1 MDEPKIRIRTRK
13 PESAAAAEGP
23 AEPCQIVVFGVTG
36 DLAGRK
42 LIPALYHLDKEGEL
56 AEGTE
61 IVGFSRSV
69 PDDAALHKQ
78 LLRAAEKYSRSA
90 MDNDAWAAFEQRISG
105 VAGSL
110 EEPESYHRLLA
121 RLEEQD
127 SKRATRG
134 NRLFYL
140 ATPASAFPSILNHLR
155 ETGLISRPSSG
166 APWSRIIV
174 EKPFGRDLESAMDLN
189 RVAAESL
196 DESQIYRI
204 DHYLGKETVQNIL
217 VLRFA
222 NAIFEPLWNRKY
234 IDHVQITAAE
244 SIDIEGRGRFY
255 EETGVLRDIVQNHLL
270 QVLALVAMEAPVS
283 FAADE
288 IRDMKTMVFRS
299 LRPVI
304 PELAGDIVVRGQ
316 YEGYLDED
324 GVAPDSR
331 VPTFMAM
338 RVEIDNWR
346 WQGVPFYLRAGK
358 ALRKK
363 VTEVAIHFKPIPHCL
378 FGNDEVCHQV
388 GDNVLVI
395 RIQPDE
401 GMALHLASK
410 VPGRDFAIGS
420 VAMDFLYAGGFERAI
435 PEAYERLL
443 LDAINGDPTLYAR
456 RDGVEESWRF
466 VTPILE
472 AWGAEGTGRLP
483 QYRRGSDGPREAQAL
498 LRRDGRMWRKL
509 K

>member
-1 MDEPKIRIRTRK
+1 MNYPKIKIRTRE
-13 PESAAAAEGP
+13 PERAVVARGP
-23 AEPCQIVVFGVTG
+23 AETCQLIVFGVTG

-42 LIPALYHLDKEGEL
+42 LIPALYHLDRENAL

-61 IVGFSRSV
+61 IIGFSRSV
-69 PDDAALHKQ
+69 PDDKTLREH
-78 LLRAAEKYSRSA
+78 LLRQAEKYSRSTI
-90 MDNDAWAAFEQRISG
+90 DNNAWAAFEKRITG
-105 VAGSL
+105 VAGSADD
-110 EEPESYHRLLA
+110 PEAYRRLLA
-121 RLEEQD
+121 RLEEEG
-127 SKRATRG
+127 SKRATGG

-140 ATPASAFPSILNHLR
+140 ATPASAFPTILKHLK
-155 ETGLISRPSSG
+155 ETGLVSRPRSG
-166 APWSRIIV
+166 APWSRVIV
-174 EKPFGRDLESAMDLN
+174 EKPFGRDLASAMELN
-189 RVAAESL
+189 RVAARTL

-222 NAIFEPLWNRKY
+222 NAIFEPVWNRKH
-234 IDHVQITAAE
+234 IDHIQITAAE

-283 FAADE
+283 FEADE

-299 LRPVI
+299 LRPII

-316 YEGYLDED
+316 YKGYLQESA
-324 GVAPDSR
+324 VASDSR

-338 RVEIDNWR
+338 RAEIDNWR

-358 ALRKK
+358 GLGKK

-378 FGNDEVCHQV
+378 FGSAEVCHQV
-388 GDNVLVI
+388 EDNVLVI

-401 GMALHLASK
+401 GMQLRLASK
-410 VPGRDFAIGS
+410 VPGRDFTIGS
-420 VAMDFLYAGGFERAI
+420 VAMDFLYAGGFGKEL

-443 LDAINGDPTLYAR
+443 LDAVNGDATLYAR
-456 RDGVEESWRF
+456 RDGVEESWRY

-472 AWGAEGTGRLP
+472 AWEADQTGPLP
-483 QYRRGSDGPREAQAL
+483 QYRMGSEGPREAEAL
-498 LRRDGRMWRKL
+498 LRRDGRMWRRL
-509 K
+509 G